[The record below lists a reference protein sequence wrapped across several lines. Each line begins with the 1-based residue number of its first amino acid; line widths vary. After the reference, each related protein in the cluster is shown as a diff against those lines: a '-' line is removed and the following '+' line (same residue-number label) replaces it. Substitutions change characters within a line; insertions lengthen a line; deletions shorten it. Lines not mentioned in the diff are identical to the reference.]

1 MVLCCGQALGKMFWM
16 TYTSM
21 NGCGHLCD
29 HGSFKM
35 YSGDIGLSQNDR
47 RLETQTEIWRGKQF
61 QVLVL
66 LC

>member
-1 MVLCCGQALGKMFWM
+1 MVLCCGQALGKLFWM

-47 RLETQTEIWRGKQF
+47 RLETQTEI
-61 QVLVL
+61 
-66 LC
+66 